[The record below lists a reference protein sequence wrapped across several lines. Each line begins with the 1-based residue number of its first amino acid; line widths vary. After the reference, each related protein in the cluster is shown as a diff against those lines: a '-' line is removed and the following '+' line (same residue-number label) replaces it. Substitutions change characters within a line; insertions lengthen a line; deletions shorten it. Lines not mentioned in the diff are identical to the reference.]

1 MGAAHHVHGH
11 ADRLR
16 RGVKDR
22 AGGSRGARHRVV
34 ERRVGDRPHHFRQ
47 CAAGDQGRQDH
58 HRADPEGSRQP
69 RHGRD
74 QSDRHRLHGLRG
86 FPRGPPRLHGKAQA
100 TVSRTVMVIMHKPVD
115 ASGNAPLP
123 TQAAP
128 LPLSRFKVI
137 DLTLARAGPSC
148 VRTLA
153 DWRVDVIPVQPPP
166 GDDEIGE
173 LVGRRDGSDF
183 QNLHRNKRAITLNLK
198 TDEGRE
204 ILMRLA
210 EQADVVV
217 ENMRPGVTKRLGV
230 DFESVKKRNP
240 RIVYGSI
247 SGFGQYGPYT
257 SRPSIDQI
265 AQGMSG
271 IMSVTGLP
279 GQGPVR
285 VGVAVTD
292 IMAGA
297 FLAQGVLIALLDRE
311 VSGEGRWVQT
321 SLIEAGLTLLDFQ
334 ATRWTMDKKVPP
346 QEGNYHPTNVPMGL
360 YPTADG
366 FLTLAA
372 TSNKNFQTLC
382 KLIDRENAAA
392 DPRFASAALR
402 GRNKEALNEL
412 IAGALRGKTSREWFE
427 ILVEAGLLCR

>member
-1 MGAAHHVHGH
+1 
-11 ADRLR
+11 
-16 RGVKDR
+16 
-22 AGGSRGARHRVV
+22 
-34 ERRVGDRPHHFRQ
+34 
-47 CAAGDQGRQDH
+47 
-58 HRADPEGSRQP
+58 
-69 RHGRD
+69 
-74 QSDRHRLHGLRG
+74 
-86 FPRGPPRLHGKAQA
+86 
-100 TVSRTVMVIMHKPVD
+100 MHKPVNTP
-115 ASGNAPLP
+115 G
-123 TQAAP
+123 TAAP
-128 LPLSRFKVI
+128 RDQAPRLPLSRFKVI

-153 DWRVDVIPVQPPP
+153 DWGAEVIRVEPPP
-166 GDDEIGE
+166 AEGEASE

-210 EQADVVV
+210 EQADVIV

-311 VSGEGRWVQT
+311 VSGQGRWVQT

-334 ATRWTMDKKVPP
+334 ATRWTMDKKIPP
-346 QEGNYHPTNVPMGL
+346 QEGNNHPTNTPMGTF
-360 YPTADG
+360 PTADG
-366 FLTLAA
+366 FLNIAA
-372 TSNKNFQTLC
+372 TSNKNFAKFC
-382 KLIDRENAAA
+382 KLIDRYTMGA
-392 DPRFASAALR
+392 DPRFASTALR
-402 GRNKEALNEL
+402 RQNKETMNQM
-412 IAGALRGKTSREWFE
+412 IADALRAKTTSEWFDLIVAAGLPCGPVYNIKQAFADPQVEALRIRRSVTHPRLGELDLVAQPCEMSGFDREIRTATPDLGEHNAE
-427 ILVEAGLLCR
+427 ILQSLGFGKDEIAKLKATGVI

>member
-1 MGAAHHVHGH
+1 
-11 ADRLR
+11 
-16 RGVKDR
+16 
-22 AGGSRGARHRVV
+22 
-34 ERRVGDRPHHFRQ
+34 
-47 CAAGDQGRQDH
+47 
-58 HRADPEGSRQP
+58 
-69 RHGRD
+69 
-74 QSDRHRLHGLRG
+74 
-86 FPRGPPRLHGKAQA
+86 
-100 TVSRTVMVIMHKPVD
+100 MHKPVETPHT
-115 ASGNAPLP
+115 ANAP
-123 TQAAP
+123 TQTP
-128 LPLSRFKVI
+128 RLPLSRFKVI

-153 DWRVDVIPVQPPP
+153 DWGADVIRVEPPP
-166 GDDEIGE
+166 DDAEASE

-198 TDEGRE
+198 SDEGRE

-210 EQADVVV
+210 EQADVIV

-230 DFESVKKRNP
+230 DFEAVQKRNP

-265 AQGMSG
+265 AQGMTG
-271 IMSVTGLP
+271 IMSVTGIP

-297 FLAQGVLIALLDRE
+297 FLAQGILIALLDRE

-334 ATRWTMDKKVPP
+334 ATRWTMDGKIPP
-346 QEGNYHPTNVPMGL
+346 QEGNNHPTNTPMGCF
-360 YPTADG
+360 PTADG
-366 FLTLAA
+366 FINIAA
-372 TSNKNFQTLC
+372 TSNKNFKIFCT
-382 KLIDRENAAA
+382 LIDRETMAS
-392 DPRFASAALR
+392 DPR
-402 GRNKEALNEL
+402 
-412 IAGALRGKTSREWFE
+412 
-427 ILVEAGLLCR
+427 

>member
-1 MGAAHHVHGH
+1 M
-11 ADRLR
+11 
-16 RGVKDR
+16 
-22 AGGSRGARHRVV
+22 S
-34 ERRVGDRPHHFRQ
+34 
-47 CAAGDQGRQDH
+47 
-58 HRADPEGSRQP
+58 
-69 RHGRD
+69 
-74 QSDRHRLHGLRG
+74 
-86 FPRGPPRLHGKAQA
+86 
-100 TVSRTVMVIMHKPVD
+100 TMHKP
-115 ASGNAPLP
+115 AETSRP
-123 TQAAP
+123 TATP
-128 LPLSRFKVI
+128 TDMPRLPLSRFKVI

-153 DWRVDVIPVQPPP
+153 DWGADVIRIEPPP
-166 GDDEIGE
+166 SDADANE

-198 TDEGRE
+198 SEEGRE
-204 ILMRLA
+204 VFMRLA

-230 DFESVKKRNP
+230 DFESVKKRNS

-257 SRPSIDQI
+257 ERPSIDQI

-271 IMSVTGLP
+271 IMSVTGIP

-297 FLAQGVLIALLDRE
+297 FLAQGILIALLDRE

-321 SLIEAGLTLLDFQ
+321 SLIEAGINLLDFQ
-334 ATRWTMDKKVPP
+334 ATRWTMDKRVPP
-346 QEGNYHPTNVPMGL
+346 QEGNFHPTNAPMGL

-366 FLTLAA
+366 FLNLAA
-372 TSNKNFQTLC
+372 TGNKNFNTFC
-382 KLIDRENAAA
+382 KLIDREKTAS
-392 DPRFASAALR
+392 DPRFASSALR
-402 GRNKEALNEL
+402 ARNKEALNEL
-412 IAGALRGKTSREWFE
+412 IADALRARTSREWFE
-427 ILVEAGLLCR
+427 MMVEAGLPCGPVYNIKDVFADPQVEALRITRSVTHPRLGDVDLIAQPCEITGFDRSIRTATPDLGEHNDEILKSLGYDAKAIEGLRAARVI

>member
-1 MGAAHHVHGH
+1 
-11 ADRLR
+11 
-16 RGVKDR
+16 
-22 AGGSRGARHRVV
+22 
-34 ERRVGDRPHHFRQ
+34 
-47 CAAGDQGRQDH
+47 
-58 HRADPEGSRQP
+58 
-69 RHGRD
+69 
-74 QSDRHRLHGLRG
+74 
-86 FPRGPPRLHGKAQA
+86 
-100 TVSRTVMVIMHKPVD
+100 MHKPVE
-115 ASGNAPLP
+115 ASVRVTPES
-123 TQAAP
+123 QASR

-153 DWRVDVIPVQPPP
+153 DWGADVIRVEPPP
-166 GDDEIGE
+166 EDGEAGE

-198 TDEGRE
+198 NEEARE
-204 ILMRLA
+204 ILLRLV

-230 DFESVKKRNP
+230 DYESVSKRNP

-271 IMSVTGLP
+271 IMSVTGIP

-297 FLAQGVLIALLDRE
+297 FLAQGILIALLDRE
-311 VSGEGRWVQT
+311 VSGLGRWVQT

-334 ATRWTMDKKVPP
+334 ATRWTMDKKIPP
-346 QEGNYHPTNVPMGL
+346 QEGNNHPTNTPMGCF
-360 YPTADG
+360 PTADG
-366 FLTLAA
+366 HLNVAA
-372 TSNKNFQTLC
+372 TSNKNFQIFC
-382 KLIDRENAAA
+382 KLIDRQDMAA
-392 DPRFASAALR
+392 DPRFASTALRRQNKQAMNEIIAAALQAR
-402 GRNKEALNEL
+402 TTG
-412 IAGALRGKTSREWFE
+412 EWFE
-427 ILVEAGLLCR
+427 LLVAAGLPCGPVYNIKQAFADPQVEALRIRRPVTHPRLGELDLVAQPCEITGFDREIRTATPDLGEHTNEILGSLGYSAEEIEKLKAARAI

>member
-1 MGAAHHVHGH
+1 
-11 ADRLR
+11 
-16 RGVKDR
+16 
-22 AGGSRGARHRVV
+22 
-34 ERRVGDRPHHFRQ
+34 
-47 CAAGDQGRQDH
+47 
-58 HRADPEGSRQP
+58 
-69 RHGRD
+69 
-74 QSDRHRLHGLRG
+74 
-86 FPRGPPRLHGKAQA
+86 
-100 TVSRTVMVIMHKPVD
+100 MHKPVD
-115 ASGNAPLP
+115 ATNP
-123 TQAAP
+123 TTTHTEPAR

-153 DWRVDVIPVQPPP
+153 DWGADVIRIEPPP
-166 GDDEIGE
+166 SDSEASE

-198 TDEGRE
+198 SDAGRE
-204 ILMRLA
+204 VFMRLA
-210 EQADVVV
+210 EQADVII

-230 DFESVKKRNP
+230 DFASVKQRNP

-334 ATRWTMDKKVPP
+334 VTRWTMDKKVPP
-346 QEGNYHPTNVPMGL
+346 QEGNFHPTNTPMGL

-366 FLTLAA
+366 FLNLSA
-372 TSNKNFQTLC
+372 TGNKNFSTFC
-382 KLIDRENAAA
+382 RLIGREKMAS
-392 DPRFASAALR
+392 DPRFTSSALR
-402 GRNKEALNEL
+402 ARNKEALNEL
-412 IAGALRGKTSREWFE
+412 IASALRTRTSRDWFE
-427 ILVEAGLLCR
+427 MMVEAGLPCGPVYNIKDAFADPQVEALRIRRTVTHPRLGDVDLIAQPCEMTGFDRLIRTATPDLGEHNDEILRSLGYDTEAIERLKAERVI

>member
-1 MGAAHHVHGH
+1 
-11 ADRLR
+11 
-16 RGVKDR
+16 
-22 AGGSRGARHRVV
+22 
-34 ERRVGDRPHHFRQ
+34 
-47 CAAGDQGRQDH
+47 
-58 HRADPEGSRQP
+58 
-69 RHGRD
+69 
-74 QSDRHRLHGLRG
+74 
-86 FPRGPPRLHGKAQA
+86 
-100 TVSRTVMVIMHKPVD
+100 MHKPVE
-115 ASGNAPLP
+115 ASSHTVPQSQTP
-123 TQAAP
+123 R

-153 DWRVDVIPVQPPP
+153 DWGADVIRVEPPP
-166 GDDEIGE
+166 SAGESNEIMGK
-173 LVGRRDGSDF
+173 RDGSDF

-198 TDEGRE
+198 TEQGRE
-204 ILMRLA
+204 ILLRLA
-210 EQADVVV
+210 ERADVVV

-230 DFESVKKRNP
+230 DYEAVRKRNP
-240 RIVYGSI
+240 KIVYGSI

-321 SLIEAGLTLLDFQ
+321 SLIESGLTLLDFQ
-334 ATRWTMDKKVPP
+334 ATRWLMDKKVPP
-346 QEGNYHPTNVPMGL
+346 QEGNNHPTNTPMGL
-360 YPTADG
+360 FPTADS
-366 FLTLAA
+366 FLNLAA
-372 TSNKNFQTLC
+372 TSTKNFQKLC
-382 KLIDRENAAA
+382 KIIGREKMAA
-392 DPRFASAALR
+392 DPRFATSALR
-402 GRNKEALNEL
+402 GRNKEALNEM
-412 IAGALRGKTSREWFE
+412 IAGALRAKTSREWFE
-427 ILVEAGLLCR
+427 LLVEAGLPCGPVYSIKDAFADPQVQALRIARSVTHPRLGEIGLVAQPCEMTGFDRAIRTATPELGEHNDEILASLGFGADEIAKLKAAGVT

>member
-1 MGAAHHVHGH
+1 
-11 ADRLR
+11 
-16 RGVKDR
+16 
-22 AGGSRGARHRVV
+22 
-34 ERRVGDRPHHFRQ
+34 
-47 CAAGDQGRQDH
+47 
-58 HRADPEGSRQP
+58 
-69 RHGRD
+69 
-74 QSDRHRLHGLRG
+74 
-86 FPRGPPRLHGKAQA
+86 
-100 TVSRTVMVIMHKPVD
+100 MHKPVET
-115 ASGNAPLP
+115 SRP
-123 TQAAP
+123 AATATEP
-128 LPLSRFKVI
+128 PRLPLSRFKVI

-153 DWRVDVIPVQPPP
+153 DWGADVIRIEPPP
-166 GDDEIGE
+166 SDADANE

-198 TDEGRE
+198 TEEGRE
-204 ILMRLA
+204 VLMRLA

-230 DFESVKKRNP
+230 DFESVKQRNP

-247 SGFGQYGPYT
+247 SGFGQYGPY
-257 SRPSIDQI
+257 SARPSIDQI

-271 IMSVTGLP
+271 IMSVTGIP

-297 FLAQGVLIALLDRE
+297 FLAQGILIALLDRE
-311 VSGEGRWVQT
+311 VSGVGRWVQT

-366 FLTLAA
+366 FLNLAA
-372 TSNKNFQTLC
+372 TSNKNFKTFC
-382 KLIDRENAAA
+382 KLIDREKMAS
-392 DPRFASAALR
+392 DPRFASTALR
-402 GRNKEALNEL
+402 GRNREALNET
-412 IAGALRGKTSREWFE
+412 IANALRAKTSREWFE
-427 ILVEAGLLCR
+427 MMVEAGLPCGPVYNIRDAFADPQVEALRIERPVTHPRLGEINLVAQPCEITGFDRAIRTATPDLGEHNDEILRSLGYDAEAIEKMKAKRVI

>member
-1 MGAAHHVHGH
+1 
-11 ADRLR
+11 
-16 RGVKDR
+16 
-22 AGGSRGARHRVV
+22 
-34 ERRVGDRPHHFRQ
+34 
-47 CAAGDQGRQDH
+47 
-58 HRADPEGSRQP
+58 
-69 RHGRD
+69 
-74 QSDRHRLHGLRG
+74 
-86 FPRGPPRLHGKAQA
+86 
-100 TVSRTVMVIMHKPVD
+100 MHKPVETS
-115 ASGNAPLP
+115 ANTAPQSEP
-123 TQAAP
+123 P
-128 LPLSRFKVI
+128 RLPLSRFKVI

-153 DWRVDVIPVQPPP
+153 DWGADVIRVEPPP
-166 GDDEIGE
+166 EEGEAGE

-204 ILMRLA
+204 VLMRLA

-217 ENMRPGVTKRLGV
+217 ENMRPGVTRRLGV
-230 DFESVKKRNP
+230 DYEAVSKRNP

-271 IMSVTGLP
+271 IMSVTGIP

-297 FLAQGVLIALLDRE
+297 FLAQGILIALLDRE
-311 VSGEGRWVQT
+311 VSGQGRWVQT

-334 ATRWTMDKKVPP
+334 ATRWTMDKKIPP
-346 QEGNYHPTNVPMGL
+346 QEGNNHPTNTPMGCF
-360 YPTADG
+360 PTADG
-366 FLTLAA
+366 HLNIAA
-372 TSNKNFQTLC
+372 TSNKNFKIFC
-382 KLIDRENAAA
+382 KLIGREDMAA
-392 DPRFASAALR
+392 DPRFASTASR
-402 GRNKEALNEL
+402 RQNKEAMNGM
-412 IAGALRGKTSREWFE
+412 IAEALQARTTAEWFE
-427 ILVEAGLLCR
+427 LIVAAGLPCGPVYDIKQAFADPQVEALRIRRSVTHPRLGELDLVAQPCEITGFDREIRSATPDLGEHTNEILGSLGYSREEIEKLKAARAI

>member
-1 MGAAHHVHGH
+1 
-11 ADRLR
+11 
-16 RGVKDR
+16 
-22 AGGSRGARHRVV
+22 
-34 ERRVGDRPHHFRQ
+34 
-47 CAAGDQGRQDH
+47 
-58 HRADPEGSRQP
+58 
-69 RHGRD
+69 
-74 QSDRHRLHGLRG
+74 
-86 FPRGPPRLHGKAQA
+86 
-100 TVSRTVMVIMHKPVD
+100 MHKLIETTRP
-115 ASGNAPLP
+115 
-123 TQAAP
+123 AAAATETP
-128 LPLSRFKVI
+128 RLPLSRFKVI

-153 DWRVDVIPVQPPP
+153 DWGADVIRVEPPP
-166 GDDEIGE
+166 DDADASE
-173 LVGRRDGSDF
+173 LVGKRDGSDF

-210 EQADVVV
+210 EQADVIV

-230 DFESVKKRNP
+230 DFEAVKARNP

-247 SGFGQYGPYT
+247 SGFGQYGPYH

-271 IMSVTGLP
+271 IMSVTGIP

-297 FLAQGVLIALLDRE
+297 FLAQGILIALLDRE
-311 VSGEGRWVQT
+311 VSGQGRWVQT
-321 SLIEAGLTLLDFQ
+321 SLIEAGITLLDFQ

-346 QEGNYHPTNVPMGL
+346 QEGNFHPTNTPMGL

-366 FLTLAA
+366 FLNLAA
-372 TSNKNFQTLC
+372 TGNKNFQTFC
-382 KLIDRENAAA
+382 KLIDREKMVS
-392 DPRFASAALR
+392 DPRFASTALR
-402 GRNKEALNEL
+402 GRNREALNET
-412 IAGALRGKTSREWFE
+412 IATALRAKTSREWFE
-427 ILVEAGLLCR
+427 MMVEAGLPCGPVYSIKDAFADPQVEALRIKRSVTHPRLGDIDLIAQPCEMTGFDRNIRTATPDLGEHNDEILQSLGYDADAIEGLKAKRVI

>member
-1 MGAAHHVHGH
+1 MHT
-11 ADRLR
+11 L
-16 RGVKDR
+16 
-22 AGGSRGARHRVV
+22 V
-34 ERRVGDRPHHFRQ
+34 ETTV
-47 CAAGDQGRQDH
+47 QGTPQ
-58 HRADPEGSRQP
+58 
-69 RHGRD
+69 D
-74 QSDRHRLHGLRG
+74 QSAR
-86 FPRGPPRLHGKAQA
+86 
-100 TVSRTVMVIMHKPVD
+100 
-115 ASGNAPLP
+115 
-123 TQAAP
+123 

-153 DWRVDVIPVQPPP
+153 DWGADVIRVEPPP
-166 GDDEIGE
+166 EGEEAGE

-198 TDEGRE
+198 SEEGRE

-230 DFESVKKRNP
+230 DYDAVKKRNP

-247 SGFGQYGPYT
+247 SGFGQYGPYS

-297 FLAQGVLIALLDRE
+297 FLAQGILIALLDRE
-311 VSGEGRWVQT
+311 VSGQGRWVQT

-334 ATRWTMDKKVPP
+334 ATRWTMDKKIPP
-346 QEGNYHPTNVPMGL
+346 QEGNNHPTNTPMGCF
-360 YPTADG
+360 PTADG
-366 FLTLAA
+366 HINVAA
-372 TSNKNFQTLC
+372 TSNKNFGIFC
-382 KLIDRENAAA
+382 KLIGREDMAS
-392 DPRFASAALR
+392 DPRFASTAMR
-402 GRNKEALNEL
+402 RQNKEAMNAV
-412 IAGALRGKTSREWFE
+412 IAEALQARTTAEWFE
-427 ILVEAGLLCR
+427 LIVAAGLPCGPVYNIKQAFADPQVEALRIKRPVAHPRLGELDLVAQPCEITGFDRGIRSATPDLGEHNREILASLGYSDEEIARLKASRAI

>member
-1 MGAAHHVHGH
+1 
-11 ADRLR
+11 
-16 RGVKDR
+16 
-22 AGGSRGARHRVV
+22 
-34 ERRVGDRPHHFRQ
+34 
-47 CAAGDQGRQDH
+47 
-58 HRADPEGSRQP
+58 
-69 RHGRD
+69 
-74 QSDRHRLHGLRG
+74 
-86 FPRGPPRLHGKAQA
+86 
-100 TVSRTVMVIMHKPVD
+100 MHKPVE
-115 ASGNAPLP
+115 AS
-123 TQAAP
+123 TQTALQRESS

-153 DWRVDVIPVQPPP
+153 DWGADVIRVEPPP
-166 GDDEIGE
+166 EDGETGE

-198 TDEGRE
+198 SEEGRE
-204 ILMRLA
+204 ILLRLA

-247 SGFGQYGPYT
+247 SGFGQYGPYG
-257 SRPSIDQI
+257 SRPSVDQI

-297 FLAQGVLIALLDRE
+297 FLAQGILIALLDRE
-311 VSGEGRWVQT
+311 VSGQGRWVQT

-334 ATRWTMDKKVPP
+334 ATRWTMDKKIPP
-346 QEGNYHPTNVPMGL
+346 QEGNNHPTNTPMGCFR
-360 YPTADG
+360 TADG
-366 FLTLAA
+366 HINIVA
-372 TSNKNFQTLC
+372 TSNKNFQIFC
-382 KLIDRENAAA
+382 KLIDRETMAS
-392 DPRFASAALR
+392 DPRFASIASR
-402 GRNKEALNEL
+402 RQNKEVMNQMIADALQ
-412 IAGALRGKTSREWFE
+412 AKTTAEWFE
-427 ILVEAGLLCR
+427 LIVAAELPGGPVYNIKQAFADPQVEALRLKRSVTHPRLGELDLVAQPCEITGFDREIRTATPDIGEHNDEILGSLGYSEKDIEKLKAARVI

>member
-1 MGAAHHVHGH
+1 M
-11 ADRLR
+11 
-16 RGVKDR
+16 
-22 AGGSRGARHRVV
+22 HR
-34 ERRVGDRPHHFRQ
+34 
-47 CAAGDQGRQDH
+47 
-58 HRADPEGSRQP
+58 
-69 RHGRD
+69 
-74 QSDRHRLHGLRG
+74 
-86 FPRGPPRLHGKAQA
+86 
-100 TVSRTVMVIMHKPVD
+100 PVD
-115 ASGNAPLP
+115 ASGTTTPHA
-123 TQAAP
+123 QAAR

-153 DWRVDVIPVQPPP
+153 DWGADVIRVEPPP

-210 EQADVVV
+210 EKADVVV

-230 DFESVKKRNP
+230 DFEAVKKRNP

-247 SGFGQYGPYT
+247 SGFGQYGPYAE
-257 SRPSIDQI
+257 RPSIDQI

-271 IMSVTGLP
+271 IMSVTGIP
-279 GQGPVR
+279 GQGPLR

-297 FLAQGVLIALLDRE
+297 FLAQGILIALLDRE

-321 SLIEAGLTLLDFQ
+321 SLIEAGITLLDFQ

-346 QEGNYHPTNVPMGL
+346 QEGNNHPTNTPMGL
-360 YPTADG
+360 FAIADG
-366 FLTLAA
+366 FLNLAA
-372 TSNKNFQTLC
+372 TSNKNFRKFC
-382 KLIDRENAAA
+382 EIIDRDKMAT
-392 DPRFASAALR
+392 DPRFASSALR
-402 GRNKEALNEL
+402 RRNKEALNEL
-412 IAGALRGKTSREWFE
+412 IATALRARPTREWFE
-427 ILVEAGLLCR
+427 RMVEAGLPCGPVYSIKDTFADPQVEALRIKRSVTHPRLGEIDLVAQPCEITGFDREIRTATPDLGEHNDEVLGSLGYGTEEIERLKAAGVI

>member
-1 MGAAHHVHGH
+1 
-11 ADRLR
+11 
-16 RGVKDR
+16 
-22 AGGSRGARHRVV
+22 
-34 ERRVGDRPHHFRQ
+34 
-47 CAAGDQGRQDH
+47 
-58 HRADPEGSRQP
+58 
-69 RHGRD
+69 
-74 QSDRHRLHGLRG
+74 
-86 FPRGPPRLHGKAQA
+86 
-100 TVSRTVMVIMHKPVD
+100 MHKPVE
-115 ASGNAPLP
+115 ASVRVTPES
-123 TQAAP
+123 QASR

-153 DWRVDVIPVQPPP
+153 DWGADVIRVEPPP
-166 GDDEIGE
+166 EDGEAGE

-198 TDEGRE
+198 NEEARE
-204 ILMRLA
+204 ILLRLV

-230 DFESVKKRNP
+230 DYESVSKRNP

-271 IMSVTGLP
+271 IMSVTGIP

-297 FLAQGVLIALLDRE
+297 FLAQGILIALLDRE
-311 VSGEGRWVQT
+311 VSGQGRWVQT

-334 ATRWTMDKKVPP
+334 ATRWTMDKKIPP
-346 QEGNYHPTNVPMGL
+346 QEGNNHPTNTPMGCF
-360 YPTADG
+360 PTADG
-366 FLTLAA
+366 HLNVAA
-372 TSNKNFQTLC
+372 TSNKNFQIFC
-382 KLIDRENAAA
+382 KLIDRQDMAA
-392 DPRFASAALR
+392 DPRFASTALRRQNKQAMNEIIAAALQAR
-402 GRNKEALNEL
+402 TTG
-412 IAGALRGKTSREWFE
+412 EWFE
-427 ILVEAGLLCR
+427 LLVAAGLPCGPVYNIKQAFADPQVEALRIRRPVTHPRLGELDLVAQPCEITGFDREIRTATPDLGEHTNEILDSLGYSAEEIEKLKVARAI

>member
-1 MGAAHHVHGH
+1 
-11 ADRLR
+11 
-16 RGVKDR
+16 
-22 AGGSRGARHRVV
+22 
-34 ERRVGDRPHHFRQ
+34 
-47 CAAGDQGRQDH
+47 
-58 HRADPEGSRQP
+58 
-69 RHGRD
+69 
-74 QSDRHRLHGLRG
+74 
-86 FPRGPPRLHGKAQA
+86 
-100 TVSRTVMVIMHKPVD
+100 MHKPVEKSGHD
-115 ASGNAPLP
+115 AP
-123 TQAAP
+123 QAQSQR
-128 LPLSRFKVI
+128 LPLSRFRVL

-153 DWRVDVIPVQPPP
+153 DWGADVIRVEPPP
-166 GDDEIGE
+166 DEGEAGE

-210 EQADVVV
+210 EQADVIV
-217 ENMRPGVTKRLGV
+217 ENMRPGVTRRLGV
-230 DFESVKKRNP
+230 DYESVRKRNP

-271 IMSVTGLP
+271 IMSVKGIP

-297 FLAQGVLIALLDRE
+297 FLAQGILIALLDRE
-311 VSGEGRWVQT
+311 VSGQGRWVQT

-334 ATRWTMDKKVPP
+334 ATRWTMDKKIPP
-346 QEGNYHPTNVPMGL
+346 QEGNNHPTNTPMGCF
-360 YPTADG
+360 PTADG
-366 FLTLAA
+366 HINIAA
-372 TSNKNFQTLC
+372 TSNKNFAIFC
-382 KLIDRENAAA
+382 KLIGRETMVT
-392 DPRFASAALR
+392 DPRFTSTALR
-402 GRNKEALNEL
+402 RQNKEAMNEI
-412 IAGALRGKTSREWFE
+412 IADALQAKTTGEWFE
-427 ILVEAGLLCR
+427 LIVAAGLPCGPVYNIKKAFAD

>member
-1 MGAAHHVHGH
+1 
-11 ADRLR
+11 
-16 RGVKDR
+16 
-22 AGGSRGARHRVV
+22 
-34 ERRVGDRPHHFRQ
+34 
-47 CAAGDQGRQDH
+47 
-58 HRADPEGSRQP
+58 
-69 RHGRD
+69 
-74 QSDRHRLHGLRG
+74 
-86 FPRGPPRLHGKAQA
+86 
-100 TVSRTVMVIMHKPVD
+100 MHKPVE
-115 ASGNAPLP
+115 ASSNGHAQSQ
-123 TQAAP
+123 TSR

-153 DWRVDVIPVQPPP
+153 DWGADVIRVEPPP
-166 GDDEIGE
+166 EDGEVSE

-198 TDEGRE
+198 TEEGRE

-210 EQADVVV
+210 EQADVIV

-230 DFESVKKRNP
+230 DFASVHKRNP
-240 RIVYGSI
+240 RLVYGSI

-257 SRPSIDQI
+257 ARPSIDQI

-271 IMSVTGLP
+271 IMSVTGIP

-366 FLTLAA
+366 FLNLAA
-372 TSNKNFQTLC
+372 TGNKNYQTFC
-382 KLIDRENAAA
+382 RLIGREDMAS
-392 DPRFASAALR
+392 DPRFASTALR
-402 GRNKEALNEL
+402 RQNKQALNEL
-412 IAGALRGKTSREWFE
+412 IATALQAKTTLEWFE
-427 ILVEAGLLCR
+427 LLVAAGLPCGPVYNIEEAFADPQVQALRLQRPVTHPRLGELDLVAQPCEITGFDREIRAATPDLGEHNDEILGSLGYGLDEIARLKAARVI